1 MESSVTSQI
10 SPKLYS
16 ADIKKLYKDDI
27 DAQSELFEINIFNHI
42 LHIAPGKSIADEE
55 HDKLVYFYVYAIK
68 DEMVVANLGVYEL
81 HTDEQKLMYDI
92 SSFENLLLFDYYYTS
107 PGVIK
112 EFEIT
117 GKNNIFDYIQ
127 THLTPDP
134 KVIDIYN
141 IFPKFLRE
149 HKESEYLS
157 KHLGAFKKIISIIA
171 KDIKTIPI
179 NEKLSELKDYCKI
192 KSLDVFK
199 LTLAILEP
207 FYNVQFSFVDQ
218 GVSVSNLREK
228 TPTQTFTPKQYVVVS
243 IDQSFVSTSST
254 SEADVAEV
262 LEDEEAE
269 DDAEAPEAQGPEGV
283 DDLEAEGE
291 ALGALEAPEDLDDG
305 VGESK
310 GESKAEEEGGNKFN
324 VNFKPK
330 IKPPTGT
337 RIKLKPKIQSTDAVA
352 ESKQSKAES
361 KESKAESKESKVSKA
376 PSKKSKDVKEA
387 EPLGSSLNYIPK
399 VEPPKVNLRSKISKK
414 PEVSTAPPL
423 GSSLNYVL
431 VAPTVAPTVKA
442 RSIISKKPEVAES
455 SVPKVSLFE
464 TKTDSMGEAKPESK
478 SKLRTKLPK
487 QGDKLE
493 ISASIPVSASRSVS
507 PSRRPTPAPRTKLRA
522 ASPAPASAA
531 SVTEPATRGPT
542 LVPRGSIKP
551 RRSLKSKTNPN
562 KPS

>member
-16 ADIKKLYKDDI
+16 ADIKKLYKDDV

-42 LHIAPGKSIADEE
+42 LHVAPGKSIADEE

-68 DEMVVANLGVYEL
+68 DEKVIANLGVYEL
-81 HTDEQKLMYDI
+81 LTDEQKLMYDI

-141 IFPKFLRE
+141 VFPKFLRE

-171 KDIKTIPI
+171 KDIKTIPL
-179 NEKLSELKDYCKI
+179 NDKLGEIKDYCKI

-228 TPTQTFTPKQYVVVS
+228 TPTQTFTPKQYVIVS

-254 SEADVAEV
+254 SEEVAEV
-262 LEDEEAE
+262 IDDEDEKVEDVDLEDAV
-269 DDAEAPEAQGPEGV
+269 GV
-283 DDLEAEGE
+283 KDLEAEAEVAE
-291 ALGALEAPEDLDDG
+291 AEVAEAEEPGALDG

-310 GESKAEEEGGNKFN
+310 GESKAEEEGGNQFN

-337 RIKLKPKIQSTDAVA
+337 RIKLKPKTGSSTESA
-352 ESKQSKAES
+352 EPKT
-361 KESKAESKESKVSKA
+361 ESKAESKAESKTVLKA
-376 PSKKSKDVKEA
+376 SKKSKDVKES
-387 EPLGSSLNYIPK
+387 EPLGSSLNYIP
-399 VEPPKVNLRSKISKK
+399 EPPKAASKSKLRPSVSKK
-414 PEVSTAPPL
+414 PESATSANAAPAPPL
-423 GSSLNYVL
+423 GSSLNYVD
-431 VAPTVAPTVKA
+431 PSKVKA
-442 RSIISKKPEVAES
+442 RSSISKQPETSES
-455 SVPKVSLFE
+455 EPKVSLFDAKADFKVE
-464 TKTDSMGEAKPESK
+464 SKGEAKSESK
-478 SKLRTKLPK
+478 TKLRTKISK
-487 QGDKLE
+487 QSDTLE
-493 ISASIPVSASRSVS
+493 NSVVSASRSVS
-507 PSRRPTPAPRTKLRA
+507 PARRPTLRSPSPAPRTKLRS
-522 ASPAPASAA
+522 ASPAIAA
-531 SVTEPATRGPT
+531 TPETVGRGPT
-542 LVPRGSIKP
+542 PVPRGSIKP